1 MSNFFCVV
9 CGGQEAT
16 TGGGCARCG
25 TAAGT
30 RPFPVA
36 AGRPPVT
43 TIPATLA
50 CPVCNRSWALHDY
63 NSGDHCPPAAPAP
76 AGAPADDEKWRVRP
90 GRLTWTEARSIL
102 LQGGAIQ
109 QDYAAGRYKSYEDFA
124 ARMDAAAREI
134 EAGCSWTIPD
144 TSAFVG
150 AESVAH
156 PAAGADAGDVTVPE
170 LTGCCANCGAKPEI
184 TMGPVNDT
192 VCIGVKP
199 TCDCIKRGAPYSSFN
214 LWPAHGVSAKPAT
227 LRDEGMRVHHVA
239 PDMRRGWCKCG
250 HHRGEHGPIAGDAEH
265 GLDEWGACLQCDCP
279 LYAFDAEQTAAIREI
294 ISRSTPT
301 ERGACEFCGAR
312 NVPTDHVCAEAGGT
326 ERRE

>member
-9 CGGQEAT
+9 GGGQEAT

-25 TAAGT
+25 TAAGS

-36 AGRPPVT
+36 AGRAPVT
-43 TIPATLA
+43 TIPAPLA
-50 CPVCNRSWALHDY
+50 CPVCNRSWSLQH
-63 NSGDHCPPAAPAP
+63 SG
-76 AGAPADDEKWRVRP
+76 AGEH
-90 GRLTWTEARSIL
+90 
-102 LQGGAIQ
+102 
-109 QDYAAGRYKSYEDFA
+109 AGE
-124 ARMDAAAREI
+124 
-134 EAGCSWTIPD
+134 
-144 TSAFVG
+144 
-150 AESVAH
+150 
-156 PAAGADAGDVTVPE
+156 VTVPE
-170 LTGCCANCGAKPEI
+170 LTGCCPNCGAKPEL

-199 TCDCIKRGAPYSSFN
+199 TCDCIKRGAPYSSFS